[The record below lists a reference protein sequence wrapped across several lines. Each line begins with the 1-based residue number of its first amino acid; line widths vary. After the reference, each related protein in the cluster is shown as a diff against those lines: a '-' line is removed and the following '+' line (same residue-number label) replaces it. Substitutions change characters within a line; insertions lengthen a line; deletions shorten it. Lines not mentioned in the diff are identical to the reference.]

1 MYPEWLS
8 DGRRLLV
15 ATNDALYLVNS
26 KTKTDKKL
34 LEFPLGSYVAN
45 VTISP
50 DDQTVYF
57 ARQTTDAD
65 LWLMTF
71 E

>member
-1 MYPEWLS
+1 MYSEWLS
-8 DGRRLLV
+8 DSRRLLV
-15 ATNDALYLVNS
+15 ATSDALYLVDS

-34 LEFPLGSYVAN
+34 LDFPPGSYVAN

-50 DDQTVYF
+50 DDRSVYF
-57 ARQTTDAD
+57 FRQTSEAD
-65 LWLMTF
+65 LWLMRL